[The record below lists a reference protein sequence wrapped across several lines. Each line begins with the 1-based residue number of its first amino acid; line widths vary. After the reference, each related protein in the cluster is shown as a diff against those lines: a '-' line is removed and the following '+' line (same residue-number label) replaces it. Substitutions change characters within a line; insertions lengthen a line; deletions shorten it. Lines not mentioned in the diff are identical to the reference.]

1 MLADKPIRC
10 IPDLSKQILYN
21 LNAYI
26 VKRLCNYYVLLKV
39 KILLTFEGYLLF
51 YPSHFNLY

>member
-10 IPDLSKQILYN
+10 IPDLCKRILYN

-39 KILLTFEGYLLF
+39 KILLIFEGYLLF